1 VTLQQLRYIAA
12 LDRHRHFGKA
22 ADECL
27 VTQPT
32 LTMQLRKLEEEM
44 GVVLFDRSR
53 QPIVPTPAGTIIL
66 AKSREILQHAEQLYH
81 FVRGEH
87 TSVKGTFTVGII
99 PTLAPYL
106 LSRFI
111 PKFLVDYPETK
122 LVIREIQ
129 TERIIEQLKNGT
141 IDIGILVTPL
151 NEATI
156 REVPLF
162 SEPFEIYTRDASIGN
177 ELTIEQLPTE
187 GLMLLEEGHCF
198 RSQAL
203 ELCGRRE
210 QSGIHN
216 LDYRSGSIES
226 LKALVRRG
234 LGYTLIPALSATDED
249 APYRRQ
255 FQTPAPVREVS
266 LVVHQSF
273 VREQLLE
280 VLRETIR
287 AAVPQA
293 YLDDSTYYKVR
304 WRQI

>member
-1 VTLQQLRYIAA
+1 MTLQQLRYIAA
-12 LDRHRHFGKA
+12 LDQHRHFGKA
-22 ADECL
+22 AEQCM

-53 QPIVPTPAGTIIL
+53 QPLVPTPAGTIIL

-87 TSVKGTFTVGII
+87 TSLKGTFTVGII

-111 PKFLVDYPETK
+111 PAFLTKYPETG

-129 TERIIEQLKNGT
+129 TERIIEQLKNGS

-162 SEPFEIYTRDASIGN
+162 NEPFEIYTRDSSIGN
-177 ELTIEQLPTE
+177 ELTVEQLPSE
-187 GLMLLEEGHCF
+187 GLLLLEEGHCF

-203 ELCGRRE
+203 EICGRRE
-210 QSGIHN
+210 QSGIKN
-216 LDYRSGSIES
+216 FDYRSGSIES
-226 LKALVRRG
+226 LKGLVRRG
-234 LGYTLIPALSATDED
+234 LGYTLIPALSVTED
-249 APYRRQ
+249 DVPYRRQ
-255 FQTPAPVREVS
+255 FKKPAPVREVS

-280 VLRETIR
+280 VLRDTIR
-287 AAVPQA
+287 KSVPNE